1 MKFSPAL
8 IERLRSHFLV
18 SEVVGKRMT
27 LKKKGSSYQGLCP
40 FHGEKTPSFSVND
53 EKGFFHC
60 FGCGAHGNAID
71 FVKLFDHI
79 SFPEAVQS
87 LAREA
92 GITIEKPTPA
102 QQQKIEEQKTLYDVL
117 EAATIWFEKQ
127 LVAPVGMTAK
137 DYVAAR
143 GLRAETIQK
152 FRIGFAPDDR
162 DGLHKHLLQQGFSQ
176 KLQADAGLIVRP
188 ETGVVY
194 DKFRARVM
202 FPIRNSA
209 GKVVAFGGRLIAQ
222 NANKN
227 LPKYLNSPETALFK
241 KGEMIYNLDL
251 AKTPARADNMVVVME
266 GYMDVVM
273 TAQAGVSYG
282 VATLGTAV
290 TPEHLRLLW
299 QLAKEPVLCLDGDA
313 AGKRAMM
320 RAAEI
325 ALPLLKPSYSLRYA
339 ILPKGEDPDSYIQKN
354 GKASFEKILHS
365 ARRLSQVLWEDMLAP
380 EFNLDLAEGRAGVDA
395 ASKKLAEK
403 ITDPTVRQ
411 HYQNHFRKMLWAL
424 DAPKKSAKKSKLKIV
439 ANQAKTTS
447 PEVEQRNSQAHSA
460 DLEKLVEKLLNV
472 LQNCPSLL
480 HKSHIE
486 EAFSRLPIRSAH
498 LTMQRDELIALSDD
512 LSAEKLPETEAISLW
527 NETFAAYEVAHLEL
541 EYKEMTG
548 NMGAFDNEEDWN
560 RFLELQKSLNQAL
573 ARRTF
578 APAESDAV

>member
-8 IERLRSHFLV
+8 LDRLNSHFLV
-18 SEVVGKRMT
+18 SEVIGKRMP
-27 LKKKGSSYQGLCP
+27 LKKNGREYNGLCP

-127 LVAPVGMTAK
+127 LVAPVGMMAK

-162 DGLHKHLLQQGFSQ
+162 DGLHKYLLQQGFSQ

-251 AKTPARADNMVVVME
+251 AKAPARADNMVVVME

-313 AGKRAMM
+313 AGKRAML

-354 GKASFEKILHS
+354 GKASFDKILHS

-424 DAPKKSAKKSKLKIV
+424 DAPKNSAKKSKLKIV

-447 PEVEQRNSQAHSA
+447 PEVEQRISQHHSA

-498 LTMQRDELIALSDD
+498 LTMQRDALISLSDD
-512 LSAEKLPETEAISLW
+512 CAAEKLPEIEATSLW

-541 EYKEMTG
+541 EYAEMIR
-548 NMGAFDNEEDWN
+548 NMGAFDSEADFS
-560 RFLELQKSLNQAL
+560 RFLELQKSLNQAR

>member
-1 MKFSPAL
+1 MP
-8 IERLRSHFLV
+8 
-18 SEVVGKRMT
+18 
-27 LKKKGSSYQGLCP
+27 LKKNGREYNGLCP

-79 SFPEAVQS
+79 SFPEAVAS

-92 GITIEKPTPA
+92 GITIEKPSPA

-127 LVAPVGMTAK
+127 LLAPVGMMAK

-188 ETGVVY
+188 ETGVIY

-209 GKVVAFGGRLIAQ
+209 GKVVAFGGRLITQ

-313 AGKRAMM
+313 AGKRAVL

-354 GKASFEKILHS
+354 GKASFDKILHS

-380 EFNLDLAEGRAGVDA
+380 EFNLDLAEGRAGIDD

-424 DAPKKSAKKSKLKIV
+424 DAPKKAAKKSKLKIV

-447 PEVEQRNSQAHSA
+447 PEVEQRISQAHSA
-460 DLEKLVEKLLNV
+460 DLEKLVENLLNV
-472 LQNCPSLL
+472 LQNCPCLL

-498 LTMQRDELIALSDD
+498 LTMQRDALISLSDD
-512 LSAEKLPETEAISLW
+512 FSAGKMPETDAISLW

-541 EYKEMTG
+541 EYAEMTR
-548 NMGAFDNEEDWN
+548 NMGAFDSEDDFS
-560 RFLELQKSLNQAL
+560 RFLELQKSLNQAR